1 MSYYG
6 NINISGKHGMEKEY
20 EEIDINSRDVKE
32 YMDIQRHRTPQ
43 NTVKVRSS
51 RAAVVCLVLL
61 CVLQMTA
68 VIVLCVHIYTNN
80 SNCTQEKDQLTTG
93 KGNLLNKT
101 DHLPVFGKD
110 QCSDNPKWITYK
122 HSSYYISSEWKNW
135 TDSRRDCLQRGAD
148 LVIINNKEEQEF
160 IVNMTSANI
169 VWIGLTDSDNE
180 GVWKWVD
187 GSTLTT
193 RIWNPNEP
201 NGKVGDED
209 CAVSQYSWA
218 DFPCNYT
225 FVWICERN

>member
-93 KGNLLNKT
+93 KGNLLIKT
-101 DHLPVFGKD
+101 DHLPVFGK
-110 QCSDNPKWITYK
+110 
-122 HSSYYISSEWKNW
+122 
-135 TDSRRDCLQRGAD
+135 D

>member
-1 MSYYG
+1 
-6 NINISGKHGMEKEY
+6 II
-20 EEIDINSRDVKE
+20 IF
-32 YMDIQRHRTPQ
+32 
-43 NTVKVRSS
+43 
-51 RAAVVCLVLL
+51 L
-61 CVLQMTA
+61 CVN
-68 VIVLCVHIYTNN
+68 Y
-80 SNCTQEKDQLTTG
+80 S
-93 KGNLLNKT
+93 LNR
-101 DHLPVFGKD
+101 
-110 QCSDNPKWITYK
+110 S

-187 GSTLTT
+187 G
-193 RIWNPNEP
+193 N
-201 NGKVGDED
+201 ED